1 MHAFLTTCRIALI
14 AASVAVL
21 ITPAVARD
29 ARVVTSPESLP
40 ATHDRS
46 RIFLG
51 GSIDMGSAPDWQRDM
66 IEALKGEDVVILNP
80 RRPDW
85 NPAWKPQA
93 DDPHFRQQ
101 VEWELAAL
109 DSADVIVIY
118 LAPGSQ
124 SPISLLEM
132 GLHARSGK
140 LIVLCPP
147 GYWRKGNVDITAA
160 KYGVEQV
167 TDFPSLIAAAKRRL
181 HALSAGRGRREAGT
195 DR

>member
-1 MHAFLTTCRIALI
+1 MRSPPTTCRIALI
-14 AASVAVL
+14 AALAVL
-21 ITPAVARD
+21 AAPAHARE

-40 ATHDRS
+40 ATHDS
-46 RIFLG
+46 PRIFLG
-51 GSIDMGSAPDWQRDM
+51 GSIDMGSAPDWQKDM
-66 IEALKGEDVVILNP
+66 IEALKDDDVVILNP

-118 LAPGSQ
+118 LAPGSK

-132 GLHARSGK
+132 GLYARSGK

-167 TDFPSLIAAAKRRL
+167 ADLPALIAAAKRRL
-181 HALSAGRGRREAGT
+181 RALSVERGRREAGT